1 MKIILVNTRHFY
13 GGGDSTYTFNLA
25 DLLRKNGHQVAF
37 FAMKDNHNLPD
48 PNEDLFVSYINF
60 KESNKNKNIFNG
72 IQILSRTIYSTE
84 ARHKFK
90 QLLERFSPDIIHL
103 QNLHAHITPSIVFE
117 AKKQKIPVVW
127 TLHDFKL
134 ICPNS
139 HFLIDATGQICEA
152 CGKAA
157 YYMPFIK
164 KCKKSS
170 FLASGMAALEAV
182 SHRLMGIREKVDLF
196 LPESLFLRNKFIER
210 GFLPKK
216 VRHLP
221 LFVPEQLF
229 CKNGR
234 DQGYIF
240 FFSKLEPKKGIHIL
254 LEACRLI
261 PDTNVVLAGGV
272 EEPLKSM
279 MATLLPPNVHY
290 YIGIKH
296 GEELRELLF
305 NARAVVVP
313 SLWYENQPFCIMEAF
328 AAGKPV
334 IASDIGGMT
343 ELVKHGERGLLVPPG
358 DISALAS
365 SMERISGQP
374 EEAKKM
380 GDAAYE
386 YALKVHFPAIHY
398 KNLMNIYQEIIQ

>member
-48 PNEDLFVSYINF
+48 PNEDLVVSYINF

-139 HFLIDATGQICEA
+139 HFLIDANGQICEA
-152 CGKAA
+152 CSKTG
-157 YYMPFIK
+157 YYMPFLK
-164 KCKKSS
+164 KCKKNS

-196 LPESLFLRNKFIER
+196 LPASLFLRNKFLER
-210 GFLPKK
+210 GFSPQK

-221 LFVPEQLF
+221 HFVPEQLF
-229 CKNGR
+229 CSNGI
-234 DQGYIF
+234 DQGYIL
-240 FFSKLEPKKGIHIL
+240 FFSKLEPKKGINIL

-261 PDTNVVLAGGV
+261 PNTNVVLAGGV

-279 MATLLPPNVHY
+279 LATLLPPNIQYV
-290 YIGIKH
+290 GIKH
-296 GEELRELLF
+296 GEELRQLLF
-305 NARAVVVP
+305 NSRAVVLP
-313 SLWYENQPFCIMEAF
+313 SLWYENQPSCIMEAF
-328 AAGKPV
+328 AAGKPA

-358 DISALAS
+358 DISALAGA
-365 SMERISGQP
+365 MERFSRQP
-374 EEAKKM
+374 GEAKKM
-380 GDAAYE
+380 GEAAYE

-398 KNLMNIYQEIIQ
+398 KNLMNIYKEILQ